1 MKKSFKCL
9 LAGLVLITANVCA
22 FADAP
27 ALKAD
32 SGKVIIVG
40 KINVVYDESRDFIFK
55 TRGLPET
62 AADKADTYVVPYV
75 MDSSDTFGSNSSKYY
90 KENQTEYPIGD
101 TFIVQVKRNKK
112 APNTLTFKRNFPM
125 YFFDNGRATIY
136 LPLPLTSNTAAL
148 EVDVP
153 DDVDAI
159 YLGTFNYYVTGDNF
173 TIDNF
178 ERIDEYDVA
187 QEELDRRLGTHCD
200 MARAVIK
207 VVDYA
212 KDNDDN
218 VDAK

>member
-27 ALKAD
+27 ALKVD

-40 KINVVYDESRDFIFK
+40 KINVVYDENRDFIFQ
-55 TRGLPET
+55 TRGISESS
-62 AADKADTYVVPYV
+62 AEYADTYGVPYV
-75 MDSSDTFGSNSSKYY
+75 WDSSDTFGSNSSKYY
-90 KENQTEYPIGD
+90 KENQTEYPIGE

-125 YFFDNGRATIY
+125 YFFSSIKATIY
-136 LPLPLTSNTAAL
+136 LPLPITSDTAAL

-153 DDVDAI
+153 DDVNAI

>member
-1 MKKSFKCL
+1 MKKISKYL
-9 LAGLVLITANVCA
+9 IAGLVLIAGNFGA
-22 FADAP
+22 FAADAP

-75 MDSSDTFGSNSSKYY
+75 MDSSDTFGNNSSKYY
-90 KENQTEYPIGD
+90 KENQTEYAIGD

-112 APNTLTFKRNFPM
+112 TPNTLTFMRNFTM
-125 YFFDNGRATIY
+125 YFFNSNMAKIY
-136 LPLPLTSNTAAL
+136 LPLPGATI

-173 TIDNF
+173 TIDNL

-187 QEELDRRLGTHCD
+187 QEELDRALGSHCD
-200 MARAVIK
+200 MARAVLK
-207 VVDYA
+207 VVEDS
-212 KDNDDN
+212 DDAAESE